1 MNSIFANALGRWIK
15 GIACPVLV
23 VALASC
29 GGSGNSGGSAVN
41 TLSASNIAYGRT
53 MTVTVS
59 GSKLDDPGLQ
69 MTVDGPCDTITRS
82 AGATDFQAV
91 FTCTVTGVGPI
102 SPRIR
107 NADGL
112 ELARLSTTVPL
123 PQVTMSIKQTT
134 GATGT
139 VVVELDPA
147 ASPIT
152 VKNFMFYVNSSFY
165 TSTIIHRVV
174 ANQLIQGGG
183 FTTGPTLKNATAAAI
198 VLESDNGLKN
208 LRGTI
213 AMARTDVANSAT
225 SQFYFNLAD
234 NPAFDRVSDT
244 APGYAVFGKV
254 LSGQDVLDQIG
265 AVQVSAFS
273 PSFPSFPTNEIT
285 IVSMAQSK

>member
-1 MNSIFANALGRWIK
+1 
-15 GIACPVLV
+15 
-23 VALASC
+23 
-29 GGSGNSGGSAVN
+29 VN
-41 TLSASNIAYGRT
+41 TLSASSVSYGRT
-53 MTVTVS
+53 MSVTVS

-69 MTVDGPCDTITRS
+69 MTVDGPCDTVTRS

-112 ELARLSTTVPL
+112 ELARLTTTVPL
-123 PQVTMSIKQTT
+123 PQVTIFIKQTT
-134 GATGT
+134 GATGN
-139 VVVELDPA
+139 VVVELDPV

-152 VKNFMFYVNSSFY
+152 VKNFMFYVTSSFY

-174 ANQLIQGGG
+174 ANQLVQGGG
-183 FTTGPTLKNATAAAI
+183 FTTGPALKTATAAAI
-198 VLESDNGLKN
+198 VLESANGLKN

-213 AMARTDVANSAT
+213 AMARTDVADSAT

-234 NPAFDRVSDT
+234 NPGFDRVSDT

-254 LSGQDVLDQIG
+254 ITGQDVLDQIG
-265 AVQVSAFS
+265 AVQVSALS
-273 PSFPSFPTNEIT
+273 ASFPSFPVNEIT
-285 IVSMAQSK
+285 ITAMAQTK